1 MTACGVSTVTV
12 NEQDVELLLVS
23 VTVYVTVVVPT
34 GKTDPLAGP
43 AVRAVV
49 APGQLSVPT
58 GAV

>member
-12 NEQDVELLLVS
+12 NEQDVELLLAS
-23 VTVYVTVVVPT
+23 VTVYVTVVVPI

-49 APGQLSVPT
+49 
-58 GAV
+58 